1 MFSISYT
8 ADGIHIG
15 KTFPDM
21 ASAAD
26 YIETW
31 YIYLAPEERET
42 IKVLKDDI
50 DISRAFMLK
59 VRTNLRNAGWNVD
72 LFNKDSFYKEQS

>member
-21 ASAAD
+21 ATAVD
-26 YIETW
+26 YIENW
-31 YIYLAPEERET
+31 YIYLSPEERET

-50 DISRAFMLK
+50 DISRAFILK
-59 VRTNLRNAGWNVD
+59 IRDNLRSYGWAVD
-72 LFNKDSFYKEQS
+72 LFNR